1 MSVKRSECQ
10 RRWRCSRLGSL
21 KYRLTHRLYNTRDVE
36 EGLYQVAYRNG
47 WDADAEAEF
56 SPSLPLFKSTVLP
69 LLDYCSCVWDPYQTT
84 YINMIE
90 GVQKFAA
97 RLATKQWNTS
107 YNDLLAQLGWP
118 LLSTRRKQQKLFLCH
133 RILSGYSIIP
143 PSSFTPHPS
152 PTLRHSHHL
161 PLYRPIT
168 RSTAYSASFFPSVI
182 PLWNNLPRDTVLA
195 TSHSAFKSK
204 IKLNSNFLL

>member
-1 MSVKRSECQ
+1 MLSITTFILLVKAALSNYRSPQSYHYCM
-10 RRWRCSRLGSL
+10 
-21 KYRLTHRLYNTRDVE
+21 
-36 EGLYQVAYRNG
+36 
-47 WDADAEAEF
+47 
-56 SPSLPLFKSTVLP
+56 
-69 LLDYCSCVWDPYQTT
+69 DYCSCVWDPYQTT

-118 LLSTRRKQQKLFLCH
+118 LLSTQRKQQKLFLCH

-161 PLYRPIT
+161 PLYRPVT
-168 RSTAYSASFFPSVI
+168 RSTPTLPFFFPSVI
-182 PLWNNLPRDTVLA
+182 PLWNNLPQDTVLA

-204 IKLNSNFLL
+204 IQTSYCNLTLLL